1 MSSANYEILIID
13 KLCQGYIV
21 AVNFLSNQ
29 SNVIEGKKN
38 LRYKIIMC
46 FNPFA
51 VIKLRLRTGL
61 KRSIFVECGGLADER
76 Q

>member
-1 MSSANYEILIID
+1 MSANYEILIID

-21 AVNFLSNQ
+21 VANFLSNQ

-38 LRYKIIMC
+38 LRYKIIVC
-46 FNPFA
+46 FSPFL

-61 KRSIFVECGGLADER
+61 KSSIFVECGGLADER